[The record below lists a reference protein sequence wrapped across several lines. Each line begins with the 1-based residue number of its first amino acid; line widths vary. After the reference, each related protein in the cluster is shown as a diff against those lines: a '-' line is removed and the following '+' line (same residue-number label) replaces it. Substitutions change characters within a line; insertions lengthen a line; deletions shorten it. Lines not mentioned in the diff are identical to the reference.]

1 MGGISFKSN
10 IAQNKISCKKN
21 LNVWKGVFYLLKN
34 KEDFKT
40 RNKVDVSYIQK
51 NIDWQ
56 KVKKVRVG
64 IVFNRIE
71 YGKEIYV
78 LAVMIIY

>member
-1 MGGISFKSN
+1 MGGIPFKSN

-51 NIDWQ
+51 
-56 KVKKVRVG
+56 KYRLAESKKG
-64 IVFNRIE
+64 
-71 YGKEIYV
+71 
-78 LAVMIIY
+78 